1 MSKSKGK
8 QISKTLVWL
17 MLIFVVLGLGGF
29 GVKNFGGR
37 VETIGSVGD
46 TRISTDTYARALQRE
61 LRARAAATGGQTMSI
76 AEAQSTGLVDAVRA
90 QVISNAALDN
100 EMARIGVSVGDDQVA
115 REVMRIDAFKGPDGS
130 FDREAYRYTLSQ
142 NGLTEAQFEASL
154 RDEAARSLLQT
165 AVVAGL
171 SAPQTYVDK
180 LYGFIAERR
189 SVSLIHLT
197 AEDLD
202 APVPDPTED
211 DLTAQY
217 EATPAAY
224 TAPMTRRITYAW
236 LTPEMMANRIE
247 PDEELLHQLYQEH
260 IDEFVQP
267 EKRLVERL
275 VFADMTEAQAAW
287 DKIASGEESFDDAV
301 AARGLSIDDIDLG
314 DVSEVQIGGE
324 AGQAVFALT
333 EPGLAGPVMSDL
345 GPAIFRVNAIL
356 AKQEIPFEEARETL
370 APEAVH
376 DRAVRMIADKM
387 SEFDDLLAAG
397 ATLEDL
403 ARETDMELG
412 EIDFTAGSDQGIAA
426 YPDFRDA
433 ANAAVEGDFPEV
445 KELDDG
451 GIFALRLDGE
461 TPPTLRPLD
470 AVRDQVAED
479 WRATETARELAA
491 KAEAL
496 KARVEGGEDMAA
508 LGPQVT
514 SESGLSRGGLMPQP
528 LSDALFALGAEGDTA
543 VVPAGDEVWLIRLD
557 AILPP
562 DANDPGAE
570 ALRQSIASQASQ
582 GIAQDLYGTF
592 AQAVTNAAG
601 LSLDQAAIN
610 AVHAQFR

>member
-8 QISKTLVWL
+8 QFSKTLVWL

-29 GVKNFGGR
+29 GVSNFGGR
-37 VETIGSVGD
+37 VEAIGSVGD
-46 TRISTDTYARALQRE
+46 TKISTDTYARALQRE

-76 AEAQSTGLVDAVRA
+76 AEAQSTGLVDAIRA

-142 NGLTEAQFEASL
+142 NGLTEAQFETSL

-171 SAPQTYVDK
+171 NPPKTYVDT
-180 LYGFIAERR
+180 LYTFIAERR

-202 APVPDPTED
+202 APVPDPTGD

-224 TAPMTRRITYAW
+224 TAPMTRKITYAW
-236 LTPEMMANRIE
+236 LTPEMMADRIE

-314 DVSEVQIGGE
+314 DVSEVQIGGA

-387 SEFDDLLAAG
+387 SDFDDLLAAG

-412 EIDFTAGSDQGIAA
+412 EIDYTANSDQGIAA
-426 YPDFRDA
+426 YQDFREA

-479 WRATETARELAA
+479 WRAAETARELAA

-496 KARVEGGEDMAA
+496 KARVENGEDMAA
-508 LGPQVT
+508 LGPEVT
-514 SESGLSRGGLMPQP
+514 SESALSRGGLMPQP

-543 VVPAGDEVWLIRLD
+543 VVPSGDEVWLIRLD

-562 DANDPGAE
+562 DGNDPGAE

-582 GIAQDLYGTF
+582 GIAQDLYSSF
-592 AQAVTNAAG
+592 AQAVINAAG

>member
-8 QISKTLVWL
+8 QFSKTLVWL

-29 GVKNFGGR
+29 GVSNFGGR
-37 VETIGSVGD
+37 VEAIGSVGD
-46 TRISTDTYARALQRE
+46 TKISTDTYARALQRE

-76 AEAQSTGLVDAVRA
+76 AEAQSTGLVDAIRA

-142 NGLTEAQFEASL
+142 NGLTEAQFETSL

-171 SAPQTYVDK
+171 NPPETYVDT
-180 LYGFIAERR
+180 LYTFIAERR

-202 APVPDPTED
+202 APVPDPTGD

-224 TAPMTRRITYAW
+224 TAPMTRKITYAW
-236 LTPEMMANRIE
+236 LTPEMMADRIE

-287 DKIASGEESFDDAV
+287 DKIASGAESFDDAV

-314 DVSEVQIGGE
+314 DVSEVQIGGA

-387 SEFDDLLAAG
+387 SDFDDLLAAG

-412 EIDFTAGSDQGIAA
+412 EIDYTANSDQGIAA
-426 YPDFRDA
+426 YQDFREA

-479 WRATETARELAA
+479 WRAAETARELAA

-496 KARVEGGEDMAA
+496 KARVENGEDMAA
-508 LGPQVT
+508 LGPEVT
-514 SESGLSRGGLMPQP
+514 SESALSRGGLMPQP

-543 VVPAGDEVWLIRLD
+543 VVPSGDEVWLIRLD

-562 DANDPGAE
+562 DGNDPGAE

-582 GIAQDLYGTF
+582 GIAQDLYSSF
-592 AQAVTNAAG
+592 AQAVITAAG

>member
-46 TRISTDTYARALQRE
+46 TKISTDTYARALQRE

-90 QVISNAALDN
+90 QEISNAALDN

-171 SAPQTYVDK
+171 TAPQTYVDE

-202 APVPDPTED
+202 APVPDPTGD

-287 DKIASGEESFDDAV
+287 DKIASGDESFDNAV

-412 EIDFTAGSDQGIAA
+412 EIDYTADSDQGIAA

-433 ANAAVEGDFPEV
+433 ADAAVEGDFPEV

-470 AVRDQVAED
+470 EVRDQVAED
-479 WRATETARELAA
+479 WRKAETARELAA

-508 LGPQVT
+508 LGLQVT
-514 SESGLSRGGLMPQP
+514 SESALSRGGLMPQP
-528 LSDALFALGAEGDTA
+528 LSDALFSLGAEGDTA

-562 DANDPGAE
+562 DATDPGAE
-570 ALRQSIASQASQ
+570 ALRQSIASQVSQ
-582 GIAQDLYGTF
+582 GIAQDLYNSF
-592 AQAVTNAAG
+592 AQAVINAAG